1 MSFLDKLLGFFSHDL
16 AMDLGTA
23 NTLIYAKKQGIV
35 LDEPS
40 VVAIDTRTDQ
50 PIAVGHKAKQMYG
63 RTPESIRAIRPMKDG
78 VIADFEVTKKMIT
91 YFLNK
96 VNKHKSLLHPKL
108 LVCIPSG
115 ITQVEKRAVIDSARQ
130 AGARKVLLIEEPM
143 AAAVGAGLPV
153 DEESGCMVV
162 DIGGGT
168 TEAAIISLSSTT
180 YQESLRIAGDEM
192 DEAIMKFIRYEH
204 QLIIGP
210 YEAENIKIKIGSA
223 IPLKEE
229 LVYPA
234 RGKDLV
240 SGIPKSV
247 NVTNSE
253 ICSALQE
260 PIKAIVDAIERALN
274 KVSAELAADIF
285 SKGVMLT
292 GGGALLRGLDTYI
305 SYELSK
311 RITHGTKLKVYIADN
326 PLQSV
331 VLGSGKV
338 LDNYK
343 LLKKIC
349 VS

>member
-1 MSFLDKLLGFFSHDL
+1 MSFLDKFLGFFSKDL

-23 NTLIYAKKQGIV
+23 NTLVYVKRKGVV

-40 VVAIDTRTDQ
+40 VVAIDKRTDR
-50 PIAVGHKAKQMYG
+50 PIAVGRKAKQMYG
-63 RTPESIRAIRPMKDG
+63 RTPDSIKAVRPMKDG
-78 VIADFEVTKKMIT
+78 VIADFDVTKKMIT
-91 YFLNK
+91 HFLDEAC
-96 VNKHKSLLHPKL
+96 KHKGLFHPRL
-108 LVCIPSG
+108 MVCIPSG
-115 ITQVEKRAVIDSARQ
+115 ITQVEKRAVIDSAKQ

-153 DEESGCMVV
+153 EEEAGCMVV

-168 TEAAIISLSSTT
+168 TEAAIISSSSTA

-192 DEAIMKFIRYEH
+192 DEAIMKFIRYQH
-204 QLIIGP
+204 KLIIGP

-223 IPLKEE
+223 MPLEKEMTFI
-229 LVYPA
+229 A

-240 SGIPKSV
+240 SGIPKAV
-247 NVTNSE
+247 VVTDSE
-253 ICSALQE
+253 IREALKE
-260 PIKAIVDAIERALN
+260 PIKAIVDVIERALN
-274 KVSAELAADIF
+274 RTSAELAADIF
-285 SKGVMLT
+285 ARGVLLT
-292 GGGALLRGLDTYI
+292 GGGSLLKGLDTFVAQ
-305 SYELSK
+305 ELSK
-311 RITHGTKLKVYIADN
+311 RITHGTNLKIRVAEN

-343 LLKKIC
+343 LLKKVC

>member
-1 MSFLDKLLGFFSHDL
+1 MLFFDKLLGFFSHDL

-40 VVAIDTRTDQ
+40 VVAIDVRTDQ

-78 VIADFEVTKKMIT
+78 VIADFDVTKKMIT
-91 YFLNK
+91 YFLDT
-96 VNKHKSLLHPKL
+96 VNKHRSLLHPRL

-115 ITQVEKRAVIDSARQ
+115 ITQVEKRAVIDSAKQ

-223 IPLKEE
+223 IPLKED

-240 SGIPKSV
+240 SGIPKAV

-292 GGGALLRGLDTYI
+292 GGGALLRGLDAYI

-311 RITHGTKLKVYIADN
+311 RITHGTKLKVYVADN